1 MNTLVIVDVQKQFD
15 KYIQY
20 DLVDELS
27 KYSEKF
33 DRVYQ
38 IWDTHNGVVA
48 PTHSFPK
55 QVDSIPKKFG
65 KKFFSKSVSDFI
77 KNIEDDTEEGT
88 IFTLSGG
95 EGYIV
100 RVDNNH
106 DWFYVNPE
114 IVDLINKIKGDKVI
128 LAGGADGECLE
139 DVYQAF
145 LAFGLNARINRK
157 YTYSAKTSKN
167 DSVEETEGK
176 WKKSVFEGNIIKYS
190 DFINGKKIF

>member
-1 MNTLVIVDVQKQFD
+1 MNTLVVVDVQKQFN

-27 KYSEKF
+27 KYAETF

-38 IWDTHNGVVA
+38 IWDTHNGVVG

-55 QVDSIPKKFG
+55 QVDSVPKKFG
-65 KKFFSKSVSDFI
+65 KKFFSKKVQAFINSV
-77 KNIEDDTEEGT
+77 EDSTEEGKV
-88 IFTLSGG
+88 FKLSDG

-100 RVDNNH
+100 RVENNH

-114 IVDLINKIKGDKVI
+114 IVELINEIKDDKVI

-145 LAFGLNARINRK
+145 LAFDIDVEINDK
-157 YTYSAKTSKN
+157 YTYSAKTSQE
-167 DSVEETEGK
+167 DSVEDTEGE
-176 WKKSVFEGNIIKYS
+176 WKKSVFEGKILKFN
-190 DFINGKKIF
+190 DFINGKRI